1 MILIDGKEYR
11 NLTEQVL
18 KNKQDIA
25 NHYNIDRVLA
35 DFGIRILG
43 TVSTPEELPEGPFQY
58 GDAYGVGT
66 SEPYTYYIWTRADE
80 ASGHPEDYFLN
91 IGKIAIEG
99 PQGPQGPK
107 GDKGNTGESSKWYS
121 SSNVPQGAKNN
132 DMWLDTT
139 SGDVSQYLEGRWI
152 KQSNVTG
159 PQGIQ
164 GNTGPQG
171 PQGPQG
177 PRGLQGATGT
187 PGDAVQ
193 IVGILSDISQLPDP
207 STVERN
213 SAYVILETAG
223 QFLYFITGTDNLIWN
238 RVPFENG
245 TTVTVG
251 GNPVQIFDA
260 DTKLDKRANNVG
272 FNSAYVELGSNGGTA
287 LIYIDTSANF
297 DGYRIMGSVPRSN
310 TDANT
315 PLPNGATYCAGEP
328 SKPRHVATKN
338 YVDNQILEVNSK
350 INDKEWHKF
359 ETFYEVAGFD
369 QGWNGFLM
377 GVTNN
382 TVLEWIGDITWVWDT
397 TTGPSTGEFFQAT
410 INQGSFRVDSSGNW
424 YLVGIVKDDP
434 INATAQKY
442 IKNGVIKMNGSDYS
456 PIGGGMI
463 YTANGIM
470 KYTRIQDQISS
481 VPA

>member
-35 DFGIRILG
+35 DFGIKVIG
-43 TVSTPEELPEGPFQY
+43 VVSTPEAIPMDRTYEY
-58 GDAYGVGT
+58 GDSYAVG
-66 SEPYTYYIWTRADE
+66 SEPPYDYYVWTRANE
-80 ASGHPEDYFLN
+80 SAGQPNDYFLN
-91 IGKIAIEG
+91 IGSISIVG
-99 PQGPQGPK
+99 PQGPQGPQ
-107 GDKGNTGESSKWYS
+107 GEKGNVGESSRWFS
-121 SSNVPQGAKNN
+121 SSNAPQGAKDN
-132 DMWLDTT
+132 DMWLNTT
-139 SGDVSQYLEGRWI
+139 SGDVSQYVEGRWI

-177 PRGLQGATGT
+177 PRGIQGATGT

-207 STVERN
+207 TTVPRN

-223 QFLYFITGTDNLIWN
+223 QFLYFITGTDDLIWN

-251 GNPVQIFDA
+251 GNPVQTFNA
-260 DTKLDKRANNVG
+260 DDYLKKNYLPQRYSVYIAENQTQKMKQLQ
-272 FNSAYVELGSNGGTA
+272 SNP
-287 LIYIDTSANF
+287 TSAANGVIPVYF
-297 DGYRIMGSVPRSN
+297 NVN
-310 TDANT
+310 TNPGTTATGNGTLYTSDPKHEIQVAN
-315 PLPNGATYCAGEP
+315 
-328 SKPRHVATKN
+328 KR
-338 YVDNQILEVNSK
+338 YVDNQITEVNSK
-350 INDKEWHKF
+350 IDSRVWHKF
-359 ETFYEVAGFD
+359 ETFYESAGFD
-369 QGWNGFLM
+369 QGWNGFLT
-377 GVTNN
+377 GVENN
-382 TVLEWIGDITWVWDT
+382 TVLEWIGDIAWVWDT

-434 INATAQKY
+434 LNATAQQY

-463 YTANGIM
+463 DTANGIM
-470 KYTRIQDQISS
+470 KYTWIQDSISNI
-481 VPA
+481 PA

>member
-1 MILIDGKEYR
+1 MITINGKEFR
-11 NLTEQVL
+11 NLVEQVL

-25 NHYNIDRVLA
+25 KHYNIDRVLA
-35 DFGIRILG
+35 DFGIRVIG
-43 TVSTPEELPEGPFQY
+43 QVPTPEDIPAENYEY
-58 GDAYGVGT
+58 GDTYAVGP
-66 SEPYTYYIWTRADE
+66 SEPYDFYVWTRANIE
-80 ASGHPEDYFLN
+80 AGQPEDYFLN
-91 IGKIAIEG
+91 IGSISIIGPEGPRG
-99 PQGPQGPK
+99 PQGPQGEV
-107 GDKGNTGESSKWYS
+107 GESSRWFS
-121 SSNVPQGAKNN
+121 SANAPQSAKNN
-132 DMWLDTT
+132 DMWLNTT
-139 SGDVSQYLEGRWI
+139 SGDVSQYVEGRWL

-193 IVGILSDISQLPDP
+193 IIGILSDISQLPDS

-245 TTVTVG
+245 TTVTVE

-260 DTKLDKRANNVG
+260 DTKLDKVATSSYKARVYCTAPN
-272 FNSAYVELGSNGGTA
+272 GTA
-287 LIYIDTSANF
+287 TVMRDIASGTELENGRIPIYIWNSSSYGDS
-297 DGYRIMGSVPRSN
+297 GSG
-310 TDANT
+310 DAV
-315 PLPNGATYCAGEP
+315 LVSGEP
-328 SKPRHVATKN
+328 IKKRHVATKN
-338 YVDNQILEVNSK
+338 YVDNQTLEVNSK
-350 INDKEWHKF
+350 IDDNKWHKF
-359 ETFYEVAGFD
+359 AIFYDAIGFD
-369 QGWNGFLM
+369 QDWNGFLI
-377 GVTNN
+377 GVENN
-382 TVLEWIGDITWVWDT
+382 TVLEWIGDMAWVWDTT
-397 TTGPSTGEFFQAT
+397 TTGPSTGEFFHAT

-434 INATAQKY
+434 LNATAQKY

-456 PIGGGMI
+456 AIGGGMI
-463 YTANGIM
+463 DTDNGIM
-470 KYTRIQDQISS
+470 KYTRIQDSISNI
-481 VPA
+481 PA